1 MLENGLVGIVLGILI
16 SSFLISCGVSVIE
29 EFHLGI
35 DEATADTVGGYAFDL
50 FGRIPLVG
58 EKISN
63 ENGIEFE
70 VAAINANQISA
81 VIMKLPPEEDN

>member
-50 FGRIPLVG
+50 FGRILLVG

-70 VAAINANQISA
+70 VAAINANQISL
-81 VIMKLPPEEDN
+81 VIMKSVSCRE

>member
-1 MLENGLVGIVLGILI
+1 
-16 SSFLISCGVSVIE
+16 
-29 EFHLGI
+29 
-35 DEATADTVGGYAFDL
+35 
-50 FGRIPLVG
+50 LVG
-58 EKISN
+58 EKIPN